1 MGAGLTVLVLG
12 PVEARAPS
20 GPIPISGSKL
30 QVLVAMLALAAPHPV
45 SDDRL
50 IEEIWGDDPPG
61 NPANSLQAQVS
72 QLRRLLGR
80 EVVARQGTGY
90 ALVVP
95 PEAVDAQ
102 RFEQLAAAARDASD
116 AGDHRGAAQ
125 TLRGA
130 LALVRGP
137 VLGDLLDHERLRAA
151 AAALEERVLAVQEAL
166 GDAELA
172 SGRHAEIV
180 GPLAELA
187 RAHPLRERF
196 AAQLVLALYR
206 CGRQVD
212 ALQAY
217 AQVREAL
224 VEEFG
229 VEPGAELRR
238 LEGQV
243 LAHDPALAAPESA
256 PTAPT
261 APVAPAPAVGEVG
274 PDDAFHHTPG
284 RLPLVGR
291 EPELEVLRGD
301 LADVLRGRGRVG
313 VIVGEPG
320 IGKTRL
326 TQEVADEALR
336 AGAAVGW
343 GRSHDGQGDVAFRVW
358 SQVVATLVERVP
370 APLVADALGRG
381 AADIARIVPEVRDLG
396 LDLATDD
403 AGDPEMAQARLADA
417 LVAFL
422 RSLSQARPL
431 MVVLDDIQ
439 WADPAS
445 LRVLA
450 VVGREIADA
459 RILML
464 ATYRS
469 VGAPAHTQLADA
481 LAVVVRQPIARR
493 FDLVGLDRDGLG
505 ALVEAS
511 GGTPTDEELA
521 VIHRRTQGN
530 PFFAVEILRLMAGG
544 EVSDA
549 DDTVAVPASV
559 REAGGT
565 RPLPSGVREV
575 VRQRL
580 GELPEPTRVALE
592 AAAVLGPEID
602 VTTLALALD
611 VDAAT
616 LLDRLEP
623 ALAGGVVVAGRGPMD
638 LRFSHGL
645 VSETAYA
652 DLAVTAKLRGHLRAA
667 DALAA
672 RHGRRDGPHLADIAA
687 HRCRAVPVGSVD
699 DAVAASLVAT
709 RWLMQHLAHQQ
720 ADDLLVRALDLI
732 ASQPAGPERD
742 ILELQ
747 VMDRLWLLRIMT
759 GGYGTPGV
767 VEAVAGMGALC
778 VAINDAR
785 VVAPVVWRLVNYV
798 CVAAAFDDARQ
809 LSARLLVAADDDP
822 SVARA
827 AHLSMGITLTHLGE
841 VDEAAPHFD
850 AIDVVPPGQDEGT
863 AAAYAS
869 WHRFLAGQVESAD
882 ALIVAAAERFDGV
895 GGYPSAI
902 TGWFSVL
909 LATLRR
915 DAAAT
920 LERCERWIPFARSRG
935 FGVFVGYM
943 TVCRGWA
950 VAVSD
955 DVEVG
960 VAEMDAAA
968 AQITATGARMLANVF
983 HGLRADALL
992 AAGRPEEARASAD
1005 EALRVVER
1013 HGERWFEAELHRLR
1027 GRALLGVDAADPAG
1041 AEALRTA
1048 VAVAEGQGSVTFAR
1062 RAEADLAELGVGAQ
1076 GDGQG
1081 TIS

>member
-20 GPIPISGSKL
+20 GPIPVSGSKL

-80 EVVARQGTGY
+80 EVVARQGAGY

-95 PEAVDAQ
+95 PDAVDAQ
-102 RFEQLAAAARDASD
+102 RFEQMAAAARDASD

-137 VLGDLLDHERLRAA
+137 VLGDLLDHERLQAA

-196 AAQLVLALYR
+196 AAQLILALYR

-238 LEGQV
+238 IEAQV
-243 LAHDPALAAPESA
+243 LAHDPALAAPEPVPA
-256 PTAPT
+256 PI
-261 APVAPAPAVGEVG
+261 APVAPPSAPGVGEVG

-291 EPELEVLRGD
+291 EPELEVLRAD

-326 TQEVADEALR
+326 TQEVADEALS

-370 APLVADALGRG
+370 APLVAEALGRG
-381 AADIARIVPEVRDLG
+381 AADIARIAPEVRDLG
-396 LDLATDD
+396 LDLVAGD
-403 AGDPEMAQARLADA
+403 AGDPGLAQARLADA
-417 LVAFL
+417 LAAFL
-422 RSLSQARPL
+422 RALSQARPL

-450 VVGREIADA
+450 VIVREIADA

-493 FDLVGLDRDGLG
+493 FDLDGLDRDALG

-511 GGTPTDEELA
+511 GGARTDEEVA
-521 VIHRRTQGN
+521 IIHRRTQGN

-544 EVSDA
+544 EAVDA
-549 DDTVAVPASV
+549 DDVAVPSSV

-575 VRQRL
+575 VRQRI
-580 GELPEPTRVALE
+580 GELPAATAEVLE

-602 VTTLALALD
+602 LTTLALGLGTGAAEVLD
-611 VDAAT
+611 H
-616 LLDRLEP
+616 LEP
-623 ALAGGVVVAGRGPMD
+623 AREAGIVVDGAGPLA
-638 LRFSHGL
+638 LRFAHGL
-645 VSETAYA
+645 VSETLYA
-652 DLAVTAKLRGHLRAA
+652 DLTVTAKLRGHLRAA

-672 RHGRRDGPHLADIAA
+672 RHGRGDGPHLADIAA

-732 ASQPAGPERD
+732 ATQPAGPERD
-742 ILELQ
+742 AMELR

-767 VEAVAGMGALC
+767 VEAVAHMSELC
-778 VAINDAR
+778 VAIDDAR

-798 CVAAAFDDARQ
+798 CVAGEFAEARR
-809 LSARLLVAADDDP
+809 LSSRLLAAADDDP

-827 AHLSMGITLTHLGE
+827 AHLAMGITLTHLGDI
-841 VDEAAPHFD
+841 DEAAPHFD

-863 AAAYAS
+863 AAAYTA
-869 WHRFLAGQVESAD
+869 WHHILAGKEGSAD

-909 LATLRR
+909 VATLRR
-915 DAAAT
+915 DAAAA

-992 AAGRPEEARASAD
+992 VADRPEEALASAD
-1005 EALRVVER
+1005 EALRIVER

-1027 GRALLGVDAADPAG
+1027 GRALLGIDPADPAG
-1041 AEALRTA
+1041 AETLRTA
-1048 VAVAEGQGSVTFAR
+1048 VAVATAQGSVTFAR
-1062 RAEADLAELGVGAQ
+1062 RAEADLAQVSE
-1076 GDGQG
+1076 QG